1 MKNENYDDMK
11 KLFGEEIELPE
22 SLSKENIVKKIKESD
37 VKQKKKRV
45 KVFPRFVAAAAAFA
59 VVATGAFAVYER
71 SFGSKRP
78 VTFEN
83 ATSVAQEKQE
93 TASQENE
100 NTVSY
105 SEIDVGTK
113 KISLSKFKSEK
124 DLENYF
130 LNIATKEKNRKL
142 FGNVKYNGRSDE
154 EAYENVVDYAPTESA
169 HDQSQSSASITGKN
183 DSSFGKTNTQV
194 DGVDEAD
201 IIKNDGNYLYVISH
215 DKLSIINAKTMKLA
229 SQNEFKPTESGRK
242 IFITEIYVNENR
254 LVATGYETEKENDGS
269 RKFNDSIAYEGCIG
283 IYGKLT
289 NSVSIVFDVSNRE
302 LPKEIRR
309 VRQDGDIVSSR
320 MVGTCLYTATACYP
334 DTDKKKNFTP
344 KVNSENL
351 SSDDVYVESEKKN
364 TGSYLLLTG
373 YDTADEKSEIS
384 KVSVISSS
392 SEVYCSKDTF
402 YVSSDEYDEKTD
414 KSVTNIHAFSFA
426 DGKVSY
432 KASASIPGSIDDQ
445 YMMDQNG
452 EYLRV
457 ATNDYDY
464 KKDADVSSL
473 YILDGKMNV
482 IGKLED
488 IANDEQIKSVR
499 FMGNTAYVVT
509 FKNTDP
515 LFAID
520 LSKPNAPK
528 ILGSVKL
535 PGFSEYLH
543 PLSENLL
550 VGIGYDGDEE
560 NADFNKVKISLFDV
574 SDKKNPK
581 EVASHVIKNAFCDVN
596 DSPKSFLTIDENTFG
611 IPVQYADYN
620 SNGYGSKVIF
630 KTFTVK
636 DGEFIEKNNYV
647 HAGHGFDS
655 EFFRGTFIGNYIYT
669 LDGETVKQFD
679 MKSEKELSALDY
691 VTEKETKEETPVVY
705 DETIKE
711 VTAF

>member
-1 MKNENYDDMK
+1 MKNENYDDIK
-11 KLFGEEIELPE
+11 KLFDEDIELPE

-37 VKQKKKRV
+37 IKQKKKKV
-45 KVFPRFVAAAAAFA
+45 KVFPRFFAAAAAFA

-71 SFGSKRP
+71 SFGSNRP

-83 ATSVAQEKQE
+83 AASVAQESKE
-93 TASQENE
+93 T
-100 NTVSY
+100 VLY
-105 SEIDVGTK
+105 SEIDVGTEK
-113 KISLSKFKSEK
+113 PSLSKFKSEK

-130 LNIATKEKNRKL
+130 LNIAKKEKNREL
-142 FGNVKYNGRSDE
+142 FGNIKFYGKSDDK
-154 EAYENVVDYAPTESA
+154 AYENVDVSAPTQAANNQSTESTA
-169 HDQSQSSASITGKN
+169 QKN
-183 DSSFGKTNTQV
+183 NGSFGKTNTQV

-215 DKLSIINAKTMKLA
+215 NKLSIIDAKTMKLA
-229 SQNEFKPTESGRK
+229 SQNEFKPSESGRK
-242 IFITEIYVNENR
+242 IFITEIYVNGNR
-254 LVATGYETEKENDGS
+254 LVATGYETEKGS
-269 RKFNDSIAYEGCIG
+269 NGSIKFNDSISYEGCIG

-289 NSVSIVFDVSNRE
+289 NSVSIVFDIGNRE

-309 VRQDGDIVSSR
+309 VRQDGDIISSR

-334 DTDKKKNFTP
+334 DADKKKNFTP

-364 TGSYLLLTG
+364 NSSYILLTG
-373 YDTADEKSEIS
+373 YDTADEKSEVS

-392 SEVYCSKDTF
+392 TEVYCSRNTF
-402 YVSSDEYDEKTD
+402 YVSSNEYDEKTE
-414 KSVTNIHAFSFA
+414 KSVTNIHAFSLD
-426 DGKVSY
+426 DGKVGY
-432 KASASIPGSIDDQ
+432 KASASVPGRVDNQ

-464 KKDADVSSL
+464 KKDADISSL

-520 LSKPNAPK
+520 LSKPNEPK

-535 PGFSEYLH
+535 PGFSSYLH

-560 NADFNKVKISLFDV
+560 NADFNKLKISLFDV

-581 EVASHVIKNAFCDVN
+581 EVASHVMKNAFCDVN
-596 DSPKSFLTIDENTFG
+596 ESPKSFLTIDENTFG
-611 IPVQYADYN
+611 IPVQYVDDN
-620 SNGYGSKVIF
+620 SNGYGSRVIF

-647 HAGHGFDS
+647 HVSHGFNS
-655 EFFRGTFIGNYIYT
+655 EFFRGTFIENYIYT

-691 VTEKETKEETPVVY
+691 VTDAEEEDPIVAYNTF
-705 DETIKE
+705 EENK
-711 VTAF
+711 